1 MRQVIQSLSDGTVE
15 AVIAPAPRAR
25 RGGLLIETRAT
36 LVSAGTERMLVEFG
50 KGNLLQ
56 KALSQPQRV
65 KEVLAKARTDGVFET
80 LEAVRSKLDQ
90 PIPLGYCNA
99 GVVVEVGPGVDS
111 FKVGDRVASNGPHAE
126 VVAIPQTLCA
136 RIPEGV
142 SDEAAAFT
150 PLAAIALQGIRLVQ
164 PTLGERVVVFGLGLI
179 GLVTVQILR
188 AAGCR
193 VLGVDFD
200 ASKLALARVYG
211 AETVDLAAGEDPV
224 AAAEAFS
231 GGRGIDAV
239 LITASS
245 KSNDIVKQA
254 AQVSR
259 KRGRIVLVGV
269 VGLEL
274 DRADFYEK
282 ELTFQVSCSYGPGR
296 YDPEYEDRAHDYP
309 LAFVRWTE
317 QRNFEAVLDL
327 MSTGGLDVAELI
339 THRFDIGDAPTAY
352 QALTDDRAA
361 RGIVLTYPPGAP
373 ETKLARSV
381 RLSGEPGRPGGVRLG
396 VIGAGGFASR
406 VLIPAMKAGGA
417 ELGVLVSQG
426 GVSATISG
434 RRSGFA
440 EASTDVEAV
449 LADPAI
455 DAIVVATRHDSHARL
470 AEQALL
476 AGKSAFVEKPLA
488 LTEEGLDGVQQAWT
502 AAREAG
508 KAPIVMVGFNRRFAP
523 LAVKMR
529 TLLDQLSE
537 PKTLIATVNAGAI
550 PAGHWTQDLEA
561 GGGRIVGEA
570 CHFVD
575 LMRYLVGAPIER
587 VHAVRLGRPAGG
599 VADDKA
605 TIVVEFAD
613 GSHGTIHY
621 FANGSKAF
629 PKERIEAFG
638 AGRVLQI
645 DNFRTLRG
653 WGWPGFSKAASRQ
666 DKGHAA
672 CAAAFVAALKSGQGS
687 PIPFEE
693 LMEVSRWSVR
703 AARFDS

>member
-1 MRQVIQSLSDGTVE
+1 MRQVIQSLANGSILVADV
-15 AVIAPAPRAR
+15 PAPRAR
-25 RGGLLIETRAT
+25 PGWLLIDTAAT
-36 LVSAGTERMLVEFG
+36 LVSAGTERMLLEFG

-56 KALSQPQRV
+56 KAMSQPQRV
-65 KEVLAKARTDGVFET
+65 KEVIAKARTDGVLET
-80 LEAVRSKLDQ
+80 IDAVRSKLDQ

-99 GVVVEVGPGVDS
+99 GVVVGVGPGVEG
-111 FKVGDRVASNGPHAE
+111 FKVGDRVACNGPHAE
-126 VVAIPQTLCA
+126 VVAVPQTLCA

-142 SDEAAAFT
+142 SDEAAAFA

-179 GLVTVQILR
+179 GLITVQILR

-200 ASKLALARVYG
+200 AAKLALARAYG
-211 AETVDLAAGEDPV
+211 AETVDLSAGEDPL
-224 AAAEAFS
+224 AAADAWS
-231 GGRGIDAV
+231 GGRGVDAV

-254 AQVSR
+254 ARMSR

-296 YDPEYEDRAHDYP
+296 YDAGYEDRAQDYP
-309 LAFVRWTE
+309 IAFVRWTE

-327 MSTGGLDVAELI
+327 MASGALDVADLI
-339 THRFDIGDAPTAY
+339 THRFDIGEAPAAY
-352 QALTDDRAA
+352 RVLTDDRAV
-361 RGIVLTYPPGAP
+361 RGIVLTYPPGVREA
-373 ETKLARSV
+373 KLARSV
-381 RLSGEPGRPGGVRLG
+381 RLSGEAGRPGGAGLG

-406 VLIPAMKAGGA
+406 VLIPAMKAGGG
-417 ELGVLVSQG
+417 ELRVLVSQG
-426 GVSATISG
+426 GVSAAISG

-440 EASTDVEAV
+440 EASTDIDAV
-449 LADPAI
+449 LADPAV
-455 DAIVVATRHDSHARL
+455 DALVVATRHDSHARL
-470 AEQALL
+470 AQQALL
-476 AGKSAFVEKPLA
+476 AGKSVFVEKPLA
-488 LTEEGLDGVQQAWT
+488 LTEESLDGVQAAWS
-502 AAREAG
+502 AARDAG

-523 LAVKMR
+523 LAVKMKG
-529 TLLDQLSE
+529 LLDRLSE
-537 PKTLIATVNAGAI
+537 PKTLIATVNAGPI
-550 PAGHWTQDLEA
+550 PADHWTQDPEA
-561 GGGRIVGEA
+561 GGGRIIGEA

-587 VHAVRLGRPAGG
+587 VHAVRLGSPAGG

-605 TIVVEFAD
+605 TIVIQFAD

-638 AGRVLQI
+638 GGRILQL
-645 DNFRTLRG
+645 DNFRSLKG

-672 CAAAFVAALKSGQGS
+672 CAAAFVAALKSGAGS
-687 PIPFEE
+687 PIPFDE
-693 LMEVSRWSVR
+693 LLEISRWSVR